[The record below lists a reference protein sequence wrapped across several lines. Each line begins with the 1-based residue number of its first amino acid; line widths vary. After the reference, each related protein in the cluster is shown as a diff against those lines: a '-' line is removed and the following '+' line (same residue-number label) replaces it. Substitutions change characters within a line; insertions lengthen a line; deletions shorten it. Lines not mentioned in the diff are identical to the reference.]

1 MLEPLITS
9 SNTDIQIFYLINVY
23 MQNTFFDFIMPILS
37 EIGYFSFWILISIII
52 FFIGGE
58 KGRKVALVCITALV
72 AGYFISE
79 ILKIMVARPRPYEV
93 LEGVRVLVTTSG
105 YSWPSGHSV
114 ASFIAFTIYG
124 MAVIGRRYGLFYFFL
139 LVCLIMFSRIYI
151 GVHYPSDVLSGALIG
166 IFIGII
172 ALVFEN
178 EILSMTVALKD
189 EILKK
194 LNF

>member
-23 MQNTFFDFIMPILS
+23 MQNTFFDFIMPIIS

-58 KGRKVALVCITALV
+58 KGRKVALVCIIALI
-72 AGYFISE
+72 AGYFVSE

-124 MAVIGRRYGLFYFFL
+124 MAVIGRRYGLLYLFL
-139 LVCLIMFSRIYI
+139 LVCLIMFYRIYI

>member
-58 KGRKVALVCITALV
+58 KGRKVALVCIIALI
-72 AGYFISE
+72 AGYFVSE

-93 LEGVRVLVTTSG
+93 LEGVRV
-105 YSWPSGHSV
+105 
-114 ASFIAFTIYG
+114 
-124 MAVIGRRYGLFYFFL
+124 
-139 LVCLIMFSRIYI
+139 
-151 GVHYPSDVLSGALIG
+151 
-166 IFIGII
+166 
-172 ALVFEN
+172 
-178 EILSMTVALKD
+178 
-189 EILKK
+189 
-194 LNF
+194 

>member
-1 MLEPLITS
+1 
-9 SNTDIQIFYLINVY
+9 
-23 MQNTFFDFIMPILS
+23 
-37 EIGYFSFWILISIII
+37 
-52 FFIGGE
+52 
-58 KGRKVALVCITALV
+58 
-72 AGYFISE
+72 
-79 ILKIMVARPRPYEV
+79 
-93 LEGVRVLVTTSG
+93 
-105 YSWPSGHSV
+105 
-114 ASFIAFTIYG
+114 
-124 MAVIGRRYGLFYFFL
+124 FL

-178 EILSMTVALKD
+178 EILSMIVALKD

>member
-58 KGRKVALVCITALV
+58 KGRKVALVCIIALI
-72 AGYFISE
+72 AGYFVSE

-124 MAVIGRRYGLFYFFL
+124 MAVIGRRYGLLYLFL